1 MTNGWQIFDR
11 TAEVRVCSSL
21 PIAGQRIGRQ
31 RTVIAR
37 CDLRLDSQESAN
49 FDPFMSFRIVFVEL
63 RESLDTEL

>member
-11 TAEVRVCSSL
+11 TAEVRFCSSL
-21 PIAGQRIGRQ
+21 PIGGQR
-31 RTVIAR
+31 TAIAR
-37 CDLRLDSQESAN
+37 CELRLDSQESAN